1 MEMAGL
7 AAFGLTGTFLALVLK
22 KENPQFA
29 LLTALAT
36 GVLLFL
42 QICSPL
48 GESLGRFVGWQM
60 AEQAG
65 VAEGYFGI
73 VLKVIGIAYLSQF
86 ASQICADAG
95 EGAVAAKI
103 ELAGKVLIMAIS
115 IPVLTEVLHVVLTLV

>member
-7 AAFGLTGTFLALVLK
+7 AAFGLTGTFLALGLK
-22 KENPQFA
+22 KANPQFA

-48 GESLGRFVGWQM
+48 GELLDLLQDM

-65 VAEGYFGI
+65 VAEGYFDI

-86 ASQICADAG
+86 ASQLCADAG

-103 ELAGKVLIMAIS
+103 ELAGKVLIMAVS

>member
-48 GESLGRFVGWQM
+48 GELLDLLQDM
-60 AEQAG
+60 ADQAG

-73 VLKVIGIAYLSQF
+73 VHLSQF
-86 ASQICADAG
+86 ASQLCADAG

-103 ELAGKVLIMAIS
+103 ELAGKVLIMAVS

>member
-48 GESLGRFVGWQM
+48 GELLDCCGKWRNR
-60 AEQAG
+60 QALRKD
-65 VAEGYFGI
+65 I
-73 VLKVIGIAYLSQF
+73 LVL
-86 ASQICADAG
+86 C
-95 EGAVAAKI
+95 
-103 ELAGKVLIMAIS
+103 
-115 IPVLTEVLHVVLTLV
+115 

>member
-29 LLTALAT
+29 ILTALAT

-48 GESLGRFVGWQM
+48 GELLDMLREM

-73 VLKVIGIAYLSQF
+73 VLKVISIAYLSQF
-86 ASQICADAG
+86 ASQLCADAG

>member
-1 MEMAGL
+1 MAGL
-7 AAFGLTGTFLALVLK
+7 ATFGLTGTFLALVLK

-48 GESLGRFVGWQM
+48 GELLDMLRQM

-65 VAEGYFGI
+65 VAEGYFSI

-86 ASQICADAG
+86 ASQLCADAG

>member
-7 AAFGLTGTFLALVLK
+7 SAFGLTGTFLALVLK

-48 GESLGRFVGWQM
+48 GELLDMLRQM

-65 VAEGYFGI
+65 VAEGYFEGHWHCI
-73 VLKVIGIAYLSQF
+73 PFTVCF
-86 ASQICADAG
+86 AALCRRRRRCCGG
-95 EGAVAAKI
+95 EN
-103 ELAGKVLIMAIS
+103 
-115 IPVLTEVLHVVLTLV
+115 

>member
-7 AAFGLTGTFLALVLK
+7 SAFGLTGTFFGVGTEKRKPPVCPFDSSGHRCPSL
-22 KENPQFA
+22 FA
-29 LLTALAT
+29 DLQSMGELLDML
-36 GVLLFL
+36 
-42 QICSPL
+42 
-48 GESLGRFVGWQM
+48 RQM

-86 ASQICADAG
+86 ASQLCADAG